1 MTAEGLTS
9 STVDYCSS
17 CVSPVWAATHLAFD
31 SDNICSGC
39 RAAELKK
46 SIDWNTR
53 AEKFV
58 ELLSS
63 YRSDSD
69 YDCVVP
75 VSGGKDSYFAAHV
88 AREYGLRPLMV
99 TYHGNNY
106 LPEGEE
112 NLNKMKDEFG
122 FDHLIFR
129 PSTDVLIRLNRAGF
143 QMTGDMN
150 WHCHAGIFTYPM
162 RVATMFRIPLVL
174 WGDHGFTEQGGMYSH
189 NDFFEYTA
197 KDRYEHAL
205 HGFDWFDF
213 VGKEGL
219 TAKDLRFLVYPTDKE
234 VWDTG
239 LRGVF
244 LSNYFYY
251 DGRHNSQIAESLYNW
266 EPARQSFDR
275 TFSRSS
281 NLDDMHENG
290 LHDYLKFVKLGYGR
304 GTDHANYEIREGRM
318 TRDEGVEMV
327 LKYDHVWPS
336 DAERW
341 FEYVGIDEGEFRRT
355 ADQFRDSRVWSTDEK
370 LWFKTNIRG
379 AKESHGRVYS
389 LPAWATK

>member
-275 TFSRSS
+275 TFSRTS

-379 AKESHGRVYS
+379 AKESHERVYS